1 MVRTTSSPLRSAD
14 LTGGNARDGRTSF
27 TVASGVRAAG
37 LGIFGLALLAAVA
50 IANGETA
57 TRIAERA
64 IASLLVATDKL
75 SARGHL
81 PDAELQ
87 SKFNL
92 IAARH
97 FDRNAMARA
106 ALGTQLPAEA
116 RANWSGYRRAYDAF
130 LAKSFV
136 RGVRDAG
143 AAVSAVKGARIG
155 PSASPVV
162 ASESRTRGRR
172 ADIFWLM
179 CRDNPRRVCDVE
191 VDGIRASARQRA
203 TFVRIIADGSFAR
216 LLDELSSGR
225 IVDRLL

>member
-1 MVRTTSSPLRSAD
+1 M
-14 LTGGNARDGRTSF
+14 
-27 TVASGVRAAG
+27 
-37 LGIFGLALLAAVA
+37 GIFGLALLAAVA

-81 PDAELQ
+81 PDGELQ

-162 ASESRTRGRR
+162 APIVLAGRHR
-172 ADIFWLM
+172 RSAVAAGLIRHWTGSALVRIRDDPGDDRPANMTGQVTARFWNRLF
-179 CRDNPRRVCDVE
+179 RVAKRFA
-191 VDGIRASARQRA
+191 RASFTAERPPPAGRFHYQGEREM
-203 TFVRIIADGSFAR
+203 
-216 LLDELSSGR
+216 LD
-225 IVDRLL
+225 I